1 VKTLPVELPQKIDL
15 DDGYF
20 PLARTAVLTLAKTKL
35 SGAQRSIIDVIF
47 AQTYGYTDASS
58 PHRQPVKKRR
68 TKAPIAY
75 EYFSAATWMGRTEV
89 SRAINSLI
97 NWRIIGRDKNAVPYT
112 YWFNVQVDDW
122 SPACWRVSRLANSE
136 QDSEPVNRI
145 ATMQQDSEPVNRIAT
160 MQQDSEPVNRIA
172 TMQQD
177 SELVNRIATMQQD
190 SEPVNRIATM
200 QQDSELV
207 NRIAAMQQDSEP
219 VNRIANCEQDCQP
232 VSRIANS
239 EQDSEPVNTVQQ
251 DSELVNRIATMQQ
264 DSELVNRI
272 ATVQQ
277 DSQPGVNRIATMQQ
291 VSALEPQ
298 GLPGT
303 LNKNINKINNNN
315 NNYNHYDHH
324 HSNSELATL
333 FAEALGRPLSSYEL
347 NQLAS
352 WQEQIPA
359 ELLTEALNKA
369 VLQGKATFAYI
380 NAILQDWKKHHVST
394 LAEVKQHD
402 ADFKNQKGRMIRGPT
417 VTTAHTRNAG
427 GLPAGVPELVTKRPP
442 SAYDSIDFSK
452 FEFPG

>member
-47 AQTYGYTDASS
+47 AQTYGYANAAS
-58 PHRQPVKKRR
+58 PHQQRVKKRR
-68 TKAPIAY
+68 TRAPIAY

-122 SPACWRVSRLANSE
+122 SPACWRVSRRVNSE

-177 SELVNRIATMQQD
+177 SE
-190 SEPVNRIATM
+190 PV
-200 QQDSELV
+200 S
-207 NRIAAMQQDSEP
+207 RIAAMQQDSEP
-219 VNRIANCEQDCQP
+219 VSRIAAMQQDNQPVNRIATVQQDSEP
-232 VSRIANS
+232 VNRIANS
-239 EQDSEPVNTVQQ
+239 EQDSQ
-251 DSELVNRIATMQQ
+251 
-264 DSELVNRI
+264 LVNRI

-277 DSQPGVNRIATMQQ
+277 DSEPVSRIATMQQ
-291 VSALEPQ
+291 ASALEPQ

-315 NNYNHYDHH
+315 NNNNYNHYDHYDHH
-324 HSNSELATL
+324 HSNSQLLTL
-333 FAEALGRPLSSYEL
+333 FAGALGRPLSSYEL

-380 NAILQDWKKHHVST
+380 NAILQDWQKHHVST

-402 ADFKNQKGRMIRGPT
+402 ADFKNQKGGMIRGPT

-427 GLPAGVPELVTKRPP
+427 GLPAGVPEQGTKRPP